1 MSYTQADLTAIDAAI
16 VALLSGE
23 RVTEIRFADRW
34 VKYHDVSVND
44 LRALRDEIARKLGTQ
59 YAPLHGRTWY
69 AVQGTKG
76 L

>member
-1 MSYTQADLTAIDAAI
+1 MSYTQQDLTAVDNAI

-23 RVTEIRFADRW
+23 RVTEIRFVDRW
-34 VKYHDVSVND
+34 VKFHDVSVTD

-69 AVQGTKG
+69 ARQNTKG